1 MTSEPG
7 VSDDEIVLGTHTS
20 LTGPLAAYGQ
30 VALAARAV
38 FEEVNAGGGVHGR
51 RIRLEIRDDAYE
63 PARTQAAVRELVRDV
78 GVLAIVLGSGTPTH
92 LAVADELA
100 AEGVPD
106 LWVVSGSQRM
116 LEPRRGG
123 LFTANVSYARMAAR
137 LGEHLRGLGVPRV
150 AVLAQRSPVGD
161 EVLDGLRSALVGPQA
176 PGIVALRHALDGSL
190 HADVERCAAQRI
202 EAALCM
208 ATPPQVAEAIA
219 HGRAIGWRPR
229 WSTVFTDGLIDLL
242 GATAEGAEGLVSC
255 HWLVLPE
262 HDPSPA
268 IVEHAALM
276 RRRAPEVAITGTS
289 VGGHVLAEATVEVL
303 RRAGPHPT
311 RASVIAATE
320 SLAGWRHPLCLVPAT
335 CSAEDHALFGDAA
348 LLEVRNNRWVP

>member
-7 VSDDEIVLGTHTS
+7 ITDDEIVLGTHTS

-38 FEEVNAGGGVHGR
+38 FDEVNAGGGVHGR
-51 RIRLEIRDDAYE
+51 RIRLELRDDAYE
-63 PARTQAAVRELVRDV
+63 PARARAVVRELVRDV
-78 GVLAIVLGSGTPTH
+78 GVLAIVMGSGTPTH

-116 LEPRRGG
+116 LAPRRAG
-123 LFTANVSYARMAAR
+123 LFTANVSYARLATR
-137 LGEHLRGLGVPRV
+137 LGAHLRELGAPRV
-150 AVLAQRSPVGD
+150 AVLAQRSAAGD
-161 EVLDGLRSALVGPQA
+161 EVLDGLRSALAGPGA
-176 PGIVALRHALDGSL
+176 PAMVELRHALDGSL
-190 HADVERCAAQRI
+190 RADVERCAAEGIR
-202 EAALCM
+202 AVLCM
-208 ATPPQVAEAIA
+208 ATPPQVAQAVA

-229 WSTVFTDGLIDLL
+229 WCTVFTDGLVDLL
-242 GATAEGAEGLVSC
+242 GAEGAEGLVAC
-255 HWLVLPE
+255 HWLRLPE

-268 IVEHAALM
+268 LREHAALM

-303 RRAGPHPT
+303 RRAGPRPT
-311 RASVIAATE
+311 RARIIAAAET
-320 SLAGWRHPLCLVPAT
+320 LAGWRSPLALVPAT
-335 CSAEDHALFGDAA
+335 CSATEHALFAETS
-348 LLEVRNNRWVP
+348 LLTVRSGRWIP